1 MNIEHLAIRIRAEFQ
16 EMPGLRLTVTQA
28 QRMWGLAPDVC
39 EQVVNVLITRSVLKR
54 RGDTLSLAD

>member
-39 EQVVNVLITRSVLKR
+39 EQVVDVLVNRSVLKR
-54 RGDTLSLAD
+54 RGDMLSLAD

>member
-28 QRMWGLAPDVC
+28 QRMWGLAPEVC
-39 EQVVNVLITRSVLKR
+39 EQVVDVLVNRSVLKR
-54 RGDTLSLAD
+54 RGDMLSLAD